1 MERNQVALQGT
12 SVMATG
18 KLYVSLELAN
28 SKWRVAASDGGTKV
42 SEHTVDA
49 GDGSALLTVI
59 ERARARFGLGK
70 QAPVL
75 SCYEAGRDG
84 FWLHRMLIASGIS
97 NLVVDA
103 ASIEVNRRHRRAK
116 TDRIDSRK
124 LLANLMRYD
133 AGEKTVWS
141 VLRVP
146 SAADEDARRPHRE
159 RERLVKER
167 GGHVVRM
174 KSLLL
179 MHNVRLKSVGK
190 RRWQERLEA
199 LGLPA
204 RLRAE
209 LQREAERLAL
219 VERQIAQLEREHAS
233 VLEASND
240 EACIK
245 QQRLQQLR
253 GVGPIGAWML
263 VRELF
268 GWRTFNNRRQLAGSV
283 GLGGCPYSSGAMERE
298 QGISKAGNPRVRTIM
313 VELAWA
319 WLRLQPGSALTRW
332 YAQRFGRGGTRS
344 RRIGIVA
351 LARRLLIALWRFVE
365 YGVVPQ
371 GAKMKPA

>member
-1 MERNQVALQGT
+1 
-12 SVMATG
+12 
-18 KLYVSLELAN
+18 
-28 SKWRVAASDGGTKV
+28 
-42 SEHTVDA
+42 
-49 GDGSALLTVI
+49 
-59 ERARARFGLGK
+59 
-70 QAPVL
+70 
-75 SCYEAGRDG
+75 
-84 FWLHRMLIASGIS
+84 
-97 NLVVDA
+97 LVVDA

-179 MHNVRLKSVGK
+179 MHNVRLKSVGQ

>member
-1 MERNQVALQGT
+1 
-12 SVMATG
+12 
-18 KLYVSLELAN
+18 
-28 SKWRVAASDGGTKV
+28 
-42 SEHTVDA
+42 
-49 GDGSALLTVI
+49 
-59 ERARARFGLGK
+59 
-70 QAPVL
+70 
-75 SCYEAGRDG
+75 
-84 FWLHRMLIASGIS
+84 
-97 NLVVDA
+97 
-103 ASIEVNRRHRRAK
+103 
-116 TDRIDSRK
+116 
-124 LLANLMRYD
+124 
-133 AGEKTVWS
+133 
-141 VLRVP
+141 
-146 SAADEDARRPHRE
+146 
-159 RERLVKER
+159 
-167 GGHVVRM
+167 M

-179 MHNVRLKSVGK
+179 MHNVRLKSVGQ

>member
-1 MERNQVALQGT
+1 
-12 SVMATG
+12 
-18 KLYVSLELAN
+18 
-28 SKWRVAASDGGTKV
+28 
-42 SEHTVDA
+42 
-49 GDGSALLTVI
+49 
-59 ERARARFGLGK
+59 
-70 QAPVL
+70 
-75 SCYEAGRDG
+75 
-84 FWLHRMLIASGIS
+84 
-97 NLVVDA
+97 
-103 ASIEVNRRHRRAK
+103 
-116 TDRIDSRK
+116 
-124 LLANLMRYD
+124 
-133 AGEKTVWS
+133 
-141 VLRVP
+141 
-146 SAADEDARRPHRE
+146 
-159 RERLVKER
+159 
-167 GGHVVRM
+167 
-174 KSLLL
+174 
-179 MHNVRLKSVGK
+179 
-190 RRWQERLEA
+190 
-199 LGLPA
+199 LPA

>member
-1 MERNQVALQGT
+1 
-12 SVMATG
+12 
-18 KLYVSLELAN
+18 
-28 SKWRVAASDGGTKV
+28 
-42 SEHTVDA
+42 
-49 GDGSALLTVI
+49 
-59 ERARARFGLGK
+59 
-70 QAPVL
+70 
-75 SCYEAGRDG
+75 
-84 FWLHRMLIASGIS
+84 
-97 NLVVDA
+97 
-103 ASIEVNRRHRRAK
+103 
-116 TDRIDSRK
+116 
-124 LLANLMRYD
+124 
-133 AGEKTVWS
+133 

-179 MHNVRLKSVGK
+179 MHNVRLKSVGQ